1 MSFQYSDL
9 EPKAKELLKLEAAQK
24 HTWCSGCGNF
34 GISTAIK
41 NALAAQDI
49 LPHQAMLCFDVGCS
63 GNESDKIGTNT
74 IHGLHGRVLPLAT
87 GIKLANPDL
96 PVIAQAGDG
105 ATFSEGINHLIHSI
119 RNNFNITFV
128 VHNNQNYG
136 LTIGQASSTSHLG
149 MRLNG
154 GVDEVKLEPLN
165 TIDLVLSANP
175 SFVARGFAGKIEQLS
190 ELIIQGMKHNG
201 FSYIEVMQMCP
212 TFNKHTPQE
221 WYWDKIYDLA
231 ETDYDHT
238 DIWAARKLASQTD
251 QIALGLIYQNNR
263 QTWEDNLS
271 SRQGVT
277 SKLIDEVQAKSLNPF
292 LAQFI

>member
-1 MSFQYSDL
+1 MSFQYKDL
-9 EPKAKELLKLEAAQK
+9 EPKAKELLKYETARK

-41 NALAAQDI
+41 NALTAQDI

-105 ATFSEGINHLIHSI
+105 ATFSEGINHLIHAI

-136 LTIGQASSTSHLG
+136 LTIGQASSTSPIG
-149 MRLNG
+149 MMMNG
-154 GVDEVKLEPLN
+154 SVDPISMPPLN
-165 TIDLVLSANP
+165 TLDLVMSANP
-175 SFVARGFAGKIEQLS
+175 SFVARGFANKIEDLT
-190 ELIIQGMKHNG
+190 ELIIKGMNHNG

-212 TFNKHTPQE
+212 TFNKQTPQE
-221 WYWDKIYDLA
+221 WYWDKIYNLQ
-231 ETDYDHT
+231 ETGHDT
-238 DIWAARKLASQTD
+238 ADIWAARKIASETD
-251 QIALGLIYQNNR
+251 KIALGLIYQNQR
-263 QTWEDNLS
+263 LTWEDSLS
-271 SRQGVT
+271 SRQGVS
-277 SKLIDEVQAKSLNPF
+277 SKLIDEVAPRNLNQY
-292 LAQFI
+292 LEQFI